1 MKKQSQ
7 TKFIGTISAIV
18 VIALL
23 IWLAW
28 YFSTITLFI
37 IISVI
42 ITLLAAPI
50 KQLLQKIKIGKKQ
63 IGNNLSSV
71 LSLLIIIGFIT
82 LLFCVIIPPIHRQI
96 SSIAN
101 LNPYSFQN
109 SYNEQLQVVDEGLQN
124 IGFLTEDESL
134 EEVVFEAVVG
144 KIKTLNVS
152 TFFSNVIQMIGD
164 LFLGI
169 FSILFI
175 SFFFLKDVP
184 KLHRYIINMMPNR
197 YQKETSHILTR
208 SQRLLSNYFTGL
220 AVEVVIMG
228 VLEFVL
234 LSVLHIENALLIAVL
249 GGILVIIPFLG
260 SIIAC
265 VLGCVLA
272 VMGGYMLNPE
282 VVLLPIVL
290 KVVGTF
296 VFCRLLDNFFL
307 QPYIASRSVKAHPL
321 EIFLIVLISGTIAGV
336 PGMMLGIPAYTI
348 IRIVASEF
356 FGNNNFVKTLTRNL
370 EGNPNLSQENQV
382 QKEGEI

>member
-37 IISVI
+37 IVSVI

-71 LSLLIIIGFIT
+71 LSLLVIIGFIT

-109 SYNEQLQVVDEGLQN
+109 SYNEQLQVIDEGLQN
-124 IGFLTEDESL
+124 IGFLAEDESL
-134 EEVVFEAVVG
+134 EEIVFETVVG
-144 KIKTLNVS
+144 KIKTFNVS

-184 KLHRYIINMMPNR
+184 KLQRYIINMMPNR

-208 SQRLLSNYFTGL
+208 SQRLLSNYFAGL

-228 VLEFVL
+228 VLEFIL

-272 VMGGYMLNPE
+272 VMGGFMLNPE
-282 VVLLPIVL
+282 VALVPIVL

-321 EIFLIVLISGTIAGV
+321 EIFLIVLISG
-336 PGMMLGIPAYTI
+336 
-348 IRIVASEF
+348 
-356 FGNNNFVKTLTRNL
+356 
-370 EGNPNLSQENQV
+370 
-382 QKEGEI
+382 

>member
-37 IISVI
+37 IVSVI

-71 LSLLIIIGFIT
+71 LSLLVIIGFIT

-109 SYNEQLQVVDEGLQN
+109 SYNEQLQVIDEGLQN
-124 IGFLTEDESL
+124 IGFLAEDESL
-134 EEVVFEAVVG
+134 EEIVFETVVG
-144 KIKTLNVS
+144 KIKTFNVS

-184 KLHRYIINMMPNR
+184 KLQRYIINMMPNR

-208 SQRLLSNYFTGL
+208 SQRLLSNYFAGL

-228 VLEFVL
+228 VLEFIL

-272 VMGGYMLNPE
+272 VMGGFMLNPE
-282 VVLLPIVL
+282 VALVPIVL